1 MSDDKTHAKLSPS
14 SAHRW
19 TVCPGSVAMEAD
31 LPNESSSYAA
41 EGTLAHTLA
50 AYMLDSTQ
58 PPPEQDCTALL
69 DDVLRYVKYIND
81 LMVSLPNTML
91 LVERRMSIEHITQE
105 PRAHGT
111 ADAVIISDNTIIVI
125 DLKFG
130 RGVRVDAE
138 QNKQLAMYADAALR
152 AYDFL
157 GPFDRVRM
165 VVHQPRM
172 NHVSEWEVGEEE
184 LSVFIDGIRQ
194 AAIATYTDSTRIP
207 GEKQCLFC
215 RAKAHCPEL
224 AEYNLNTLMGDFTDL
239 STTLENG
246 MIEPRKIDCI
256 DIDHLALLYGQIDL
270 IQNWCKAVA
279 DRAMDEANRGAKLP
293 GFKLVQGRKG
303 ARTWT
308 DRDAAEAAMRRMRL
322 KVEQMYDMKVISPTD
337 AEKLHKAGAIG
348 PRQWPELETLVTQ
361 SAGKPTLVPESDK
374 RPAISPAASVD
385 DFDDCTPSTEGN
397 TP

>member
-19 TVCPGSVAMEAD
+19 TQCPGSVAMEAV
-31 LPNESSSYAA
+31 LPNESSVYAE
-41 EGTLAHTLA
+41 EGTLAHSLA
-50 AYMLDSTQ
+50 AHLLDSTH
-58 PPPEQDCTALL
+58 PVPEQDCTALVE
-69 DDVLRYVKYIND
+69 DVVRYVNYVNAQ
-81 LMVSLPNTML
+81 VETLPNAML
-91 LVERRMSIEHITQE
+91 LVEQRMSIEHITQE
-105 PRAHGT
+105 PDAHGT
-111 ADAVIISDNTIIVI
+111 ADTVIISEGLLVVI

-138 QNKQLAMYADAALR
+138 QNKQLAMYADAALQTYE
-152 AYDFL
+152 AL

-165 VVHQPRM
+165 VIHQPRL
-172 NHVSEWEVGEEE
+172 NHVSEWEVSADE
-184 LSVFIDGIRQ
+184 LEAFVEDIRRS
-194 AAIATYTDSTRIP
+194 AIVTYTDDTRVP

-239 STTLENG
+239 STTLENR

-303 ARTWT
+303 ARAWT

-337 AEKLHKAGAIG
+337 AEKLHKAGVIG

-361 SAGKPTLVPESDK
+361 SAGKATLVPESDK
-374 RPAISPAASVD
+374 RPAITPAASVD
-385 DFDDCTPSTEGN
+385 DFDDCSITPEGIA
-397 TP
+397 P